1 MSKTKQLINASK
13 TFEEKLL
20 TRDARDKK
28 VGFFIGGTGLLMG
41 VFGIV
46 AVIMLLPLKETELE
60 LYTVDN
66 TTGRVEKITHVKQ
79 QDISSQEALAKSL
92 AANYVKSRERYNYF
106 SLQRDYDT
114 VQLFGT
120 DEVNAEYMAIYNSK
134 NSPDVVY
141 QKAAYVV
148 DIDIISNVISSAT
161 LPDYLAQIR
170 FKKTTRRVLDGNTKV
185 EYWNAR
191 FTYRYV
197 PDKALTEE
205 QREANP
211 LGFTVTSYQR
221 DKEIRGE

>member
-28 VGFFIGGTGLLMG
+28 VGFFIGGTGLLIG

-79 QDISSQEALAKSL
+79 QDISSHEALAKAF
-92 AANYVKSRERYNYF
+92 AANYVKLRESYNYF
-106 SLQRDYDT
+106 SLQHDYDT
-114 VQLFGT
+114 VPLFGS
-120 DEVNAEYMAIYNSK
+120 DAVNADYLAFFNGK
-134 NSPDVVY
+134 NSPDTVY

-148 DIDIISNVISSAT
+148 NIEIISNVISDAT
-161 LPDYLAQIR
+161 DPDKLAQIR
-170 FKKTTRRVLDGNTKV
+170 FKKTLRRVADGNTKV
-185 EYWNAR
+185 EYWNSR
-191 FTYRYV
+191 VTFRYV
-197 PDKALTEE
+197 PEKALTEA

>member
-13 TFEEKLL
+13 TFEEKML

-28 VGFFIGGTGLLMG
+28 VGFFIGGVGLLIG
-41 VFGIV
+41 VLGLT
-46 AVIMLLPLKETELE
+46 AVLLLLPLKHTELE

-66 TTGRVEKITHVKQ
+66 TTGRVEKVTHVKEE
-79 QDISSQEALAKSL
+79 DVFSQVAMAKAF
-92 AANYVKSRERYNYF
+92 AANYVKLRESYNYF

-114 VQLFGT
+114 VPLFGS
-120 DEVNAEYMAIYNSK
+120 DEVNADYLAFFNSK
-134 NSPDVVY
+134 NSPDTVY

-148 DIDIISNVISSAT
+148 EVEIISNVVSEAT
-161 LPDYLAQIR
+161 APDKLAQIR
-170 FKKTTRRVLDGNTKV
+170 FKKTTRRVADGSKKI
-185 EYWNAR
+185 EFWNAR
-191 FTYRYV
+191 VTFRYV
-197 PDKALTEE
+197 PDKALTEA

>member
-13 TFEEKLL
+13 TFEEKML

-28 VGFFIGGTGLLMG
+28 VGFFIGGVGLLIG
-41 VFGIV
+41 VLGLT
-46 AVIMLLPLKETELE
+46 AVLLLLPLKHTELE

-66 TTGRVEKITHVKQ
+66 TTGRVEKVTHVKEE
-79 QDISSQEALAKSL
+79 DVFSQVAMAKAF
-92 AANYVKSRERYNYF
+92 AANYVKLRESYNYF

-114 VQLFGT
+114 VPLFGS
-120 DEVNAEYMAIYNSK
+120 DEVNADYLAFFNSK
-134 NSPDVVY
+134 NSPDTVY

-148 DIDIISNVISSAT
+148 EVEIISNVVSEAT
-161 LPDYLAQIR
+161 APDKLAQIR
-170 FKKTTRRVLDGNTKV
+170 FKKTTRRVADGSKKV
-185 EYWNAR
+185 EFWNAR
-191 FTYRYV
+191 VTFRYV
-197 PDKALTEE
+197 PDKALTEA